1 VRQRL
6 APIPVRGLFY
16 EAVAPG
22 KTYRQAG
29 RGIRILLVVVCRSGP
44 RRILDLVAKNI
55 PKVTF
60 DLKPLKSGTDWYLV
74 ATYPDGQQEHITGF
88 KIEADAIE
96 WLDSSRCQ
104 AWLKARGYAK

>member
-6 APIPVRGLFY
+6 APIPLRGLFY

-60 DLKPLKSGTDWYLV
+60 DPKPLKSGTDWYLV
-74 ATYPDGQQEHITGF
+74 ATYPDGQREHITGF

-104 AWLKARGYAK
+104 AWLKARGCAK

>member
-1 VRQRL
+1 M
-6 APIPVRGLFY
+6 APIPLRGLFY

-60 DLKPLKSGTDWYLV
+60 DPKPLKSGTDWYLV
-74 ATYPDGQQEHITGF
+74 ATYSRAQQEHLTDF
-88 KIEADAIE
+88 KTEADAIE

>member
-1 VRQRL
+1 MRQRL

-60 DLKPLKSGTDWYLV
+60 DPKPLKSGTDWYLV